1 MKILVTGA
9 NGYLGQGVTKVLCD
23 KGEQVIATGH
33 SSEFIDSR
41 AEIKD
46 CDLFSIENPFDYFE
60 KPDVVLHLAWKDGFK
75 HASLTHI
82 NDLSKHYLFLT
93 KLIDSGIKQVCVV
106 GSMHEIGFWEGSIN
120 ESTPCNPLSLYGIAK
135 NALRQSIE
143 IQKKTSDFV
152 FQWIRGYYIVGN
164 AERGCSIFSKITQAA
179 KEGKST
185 FPFTL
190 GLNQFDFIDYEKMC
204 HQIAAVVRQ
213 NKVSGIINCCSGR
226 PEKLAD
232 RVERYIKENNY
243 LIKLEYG
250 AFPDRPYDSKAVWG
264 DDKKIREILALE
276 GEGL

>member
-1 MKILVTGA
+1 MLKTFYPIQT
-9 NGYLGQGVTKVLCD
+9 
-23 KGEQVIATGH
+23 
-33 SSEFIDSR
+33 S
-41 AEIKD
+41 
-46 CDLFSIENPFDYFE
+46 FSILDYFC
-60 KPDVVLHLAWKDGFK
+60 
-75 HASLTHI
+75 
-82 NDLSKHYLFLT
+82 
-93 KLIDSGIKQVCVV
+93 Q
-106 GSMHEIGFWEGSIN
+106 
-120 ESTPCNPLSLYGIAK
+120 STTFDDNS
-135 NALRQSIE
+135 
-143 IQKKTSDFV
+143 
-152 FQWIRGYYIVGN
+152 
-164 AERGCSIFSKITQAA
+164 
-179 KEGKST
+179 GKST

-243 LIKLEYG
+243 RIKLEYG